1 MQVISSRSAVFLGNF
16 WSTFTWAII
25 EERFKVSGTH
35 TYSRTGTDRQTDF
48 PTAHTDSLK
57 RTRTPTHSVRSLS
70 HSCSLPLSLSLSL
83 SHTHVPVTGRLSRE
97 NQQLFAGTAARKRP
111 SVCAFAHVAF
121 SVKPVKPDEQR
132 TAASNR
138 RWHGILS
145 KEPNPTGSRQ
155 SDFIG
160 LCGQHTVARR
170 HTDMSFHAGK

>member
-1 MQVISSRSAVFLGNF
+1 MLGMHACMHMPSICKNLGVCMHAGYQLEVSGFSGKFLVDVYLGNH
-16 WSTFTWAII
+16 
-25 EERFKVSGTH
+25 RGTLQGKWNTH
-35 TYSRTGTDRQTDF
+35 ILSHRLRQTDRF
-48 PTAHTDSLK
+48 SHRTHRLTQTHPHTH
-57 RTRTPTHSVRSLS
+57 THSVRSLS

-138 RWHGILS
+138 QWQGI
-145 KEPNPTGSRQ
+145 
-155 SDFIG
+155 
-160 LCGQHTVARR
+160 
-170 HTDMSFHAGK
+170 